1 MKAKNYW
8 LSLLLFFCVF
18 TAALAQEKNVTGTV
32 TDQDG
37 LPLPG
42 VSILVVGTNNGTQSD
57 FDGNYNITASTGQV
71 LKFSYI
77 GQKTVERTVG
87 ATTVINVSLEQDTQ
101 ALEEVVVTAL
111 GIAREEKAL
120 GYASQQVG
128 TEKIADVPTTNIV
141 NALSGK
147 VAGVNITQSSGD
159 IGSSSRITIRGIS
172 TIFGNSQPLI
182 VVDGAVMDNNTYAGG
197 NSGTDVPNGLADIN
211 PQDIQSINTLK
222 GGAATALYGMRGTNG
237 VIVVTTKTG
246 RKNEA
251 LGISLHSSVTFSNPY
266 IFPNYQNSY
275 GQGHST
281 SYFEFVD
288 GFGYDQGANGGDGG
302 TDESWGPALNSGNE
316 FIQYSSLIANP
327 NNPQPMPWVSH
338 PDSVIDDFYET
349 GMMTDNTLSF
359 TGGTSTSSYRLSLGL
374 VDGTGIIH
382 NTNLR
387 KYNISGNVTFD
398 LSDKWSAGFSARYIK
413 STSKNR
419 NAVGYGD
426 VDNQI
431 GQLVWGARQVNWA
444 ELKDWKNLPMIE
456 TNVPNRPTPLNW
468 NLRYNNNPF
477 WAMDNNLHPWER
489 NRWVATANIGYEILD
504 GLSLNL
510 STGIDLF
517 NDYRET
523 QRSFGT
529 VNFRNGYYNLTERNR
544 YEVNSQGLLSYNT
557 TLDKNEKLKLAMSL
571 GGNIMVNKYR
581 YFSGTAENL
590 VIDKL
595 FNISNSAASPILD
608 DDSSVYKIN
617 SWFGTTD
624 LSYND
629 YLFLSFT
636 GRNDWASV
644 LPIKNNSIFYPSA
657 SLSSLVHSM
666 ANLDPSVVSFLKL
679 RGSWA
684 QTGSAGPLNPYSV
697 SPTYGLS
704 GNPLNGSTPTAFL
717 PNTLWN
723 PDITAQTETSIEAG
737 IDVRFLNNR
746 IRLDATYYDKK
757 NEDVIMPLSI
767 SASSGYS
774 SVWKNAATITNK
786 GIEII
791 FGADI
796 IQSADNGFNFGIDI
810 NYAKN
815 DNLVT
820 NIEGDGVINLTNG
833 RLWNVYTQARNDQPI
848 GAIFGPSFE
857 RAPNGDIL
865 YVDGLPVQGESKVLG
880 NSQADWT
887 GGVGLNTSFKGFR
900 LRTLFDVKYG
910 GEVYSQT
917 NTWGMLSGV
926 LEETLVGR
934 ESGVIGQGSM
944 DDGNGNYVPNNII
957 VNAQNY
963 YSTAFSQNIAESS
976 IYDASFVKWR
986 ELSLSYAL
994 PKKLLRDTGV
1004 ESIDVGVTARNLALL
1019 YRKAPHIDPETAF
1032 GVEVGQQGLEYAQ
1045 TPSTRTVG
1053 INLNVKF

>member
-1 MKAKNYW
+1 MKNYW
-8 LSLLLFFCVF
+8 MMLVLIFCVF
-18 TAALAQEKNVTGTV
+18 TSALAQEKNVSGTV
-32 TDQDG
+32 TDQSG

-42 VSILVVGTNNGTQSD
+42 VSVLVVGTTNGTQTD
-57 FDGNYNITASTGQV
+57 FDGNYSITASTGQV
-71 LKFSYI
+71 LRFSYI
-77 GQKTVERTVG
+77 GQKTVERTLG
-87 ATTVINVSLEQDTQ
+87 ASSVLNITMEEDTQ

-120 GYASQQVG
+120 GYSSQQVG

-147 VAGVNITQSSGD
+147 VSGVNITQSSGD

-211 PQDIQSINTLK
+211 PQDIASMNVLK

-246 RKNEA
+246 KKNEA

-275 GQGHST
+275 GQGHSPT
-281 SYFEFVD
+281 YFEFVD

-302 TDESWGPALNSGNE
+302 TDESWGPPLDQGNE
-316 FIQYSSLIANP
+316 FIQYSSVIANP
-327 NNPQPMPWVSH
+327 NNPQPRPWVSH
-338 PDSVIDDFYET
+338 PNSVIDDFYET
-349 GMMTDNTLSF
+349 GMMTDNTLAFS
-359 TGGTSTSSYRLSLGL
+359 GGTDDAAYRLSLGL

-382 NTNLR
+382 NTDLK
-387 KYNISGNVTFD
+387 KYNISGNVNFN
-398 LSDKWSAGFSARYIK
+398 LSEKWSAGLSTRYIK
-413 STSKNR
+413 SSSENR

-431 GQLVWGARQVNWA
+431 GQLVWGARQVKWS
-444 ELKDWKNLPMIE
+444 ELRDWENLPMIE

-489 NRWVATANIGYEILD
+489 NRWVGTANIGYKFTD
-504 GLSLNL
+504 DLSLNM
-510 STGIDLF
+510 STGIDIF
-517 NDYRET
+517 NDVREV

-529 VNFRNGYYNLTERNR
+529 VNFRNGYYQIEERNR
-544 YEVNSQGLLSYNT
+544 YEVNSQAILSYKTN
-557 TLDKNEKLKLAMSL
+557 LDKQEKLNIGLSL

-581 YFSGTAENL
+581 FFRATAENL

-595 FNISNSAASPILD
+595 FNISNSAASPILI
-608 DDSSVYKIN
+608 DDSSVRKIN
-617 SWFGTTD
+617 SWFGTAD
-624 LSYND
+624 ISYND
-629 YLFLSFT
+629 YLFLNFT

-657 SLSSLVHSM
+657 SLSALVHSM
-666 ANLDPSVVSFLKL
+666 GNFDPSGISFLKL

-684 QTGSAGPLNPYSV
+684 QTGSAGPLSPYNV

-704 GNPLNGSTPTAFL
+704 TYPLNGQTPTAL
-717 PNTLWN
+717 VPNTLWN
-723 PDITAQTETSIEAG
+723 PDITAQTETAIEAG
-737 IDVRFLNNR
+737 IDMRFFNNR
-746 IRLDATYYDKK
+746 LRLDATYYDKK

-767 SASSGYS
+767 PGSSGYS
-774 SVWKNAATITNK
+774 NVWKNAATVTNK
-786 GIEII
+786 GIEVIL
-791 FGADI
+791 GADI
-796 IQSADNGFNFGIDI
+796 ISTTNNGFNLGIDI

-833 RLWNVYTQARNDQPI
+833 RLWNVYTQARNDAPI
-848 GAIFGPSFE
+848 GEIFGPSFE

-865 YVDGLPVQGESKVLG
+865 YSDGLPVQGDSKVLG

-887 GGVGLNTSFKGFR
+887 GGLGINASFKGFR

-944 DDGNGNYVPNNII
+944 DDGNGNYIPNNIV

-976 IYDASFVKWR
+976 VYDASFVKWR
-986 ELSLSYAL
+986 ELSFSYAL
-994 PKKLLRDTGV
+994 PRQLFKNIAV
-1004 ESIDVGVTARNLALL
+1004 QSIDIGVTARNLAIL
-1019 YRKAPHIDPETAF
+1019 YKKAPHIDPETAF
-1032 GVEVGQQGLEYAQ
+1032 GVDVGQQGLEYAQ
-1045 TPSTRTVG
+1045 TPSTRTIG
-1053 INLNVKF
+1053 MNLNVKF

>member
-1 MKAKNYW
+1 MKSYCMM
-8 LSLLLFFCVF
+8 LVLFCCSITV
-18 TAALAQEKNVTGTV
+18 ALAQEKNVTGNV

-42 VSILVVGTNNGTQSD
+42 VSILVVGTTNGTQTD
-57 FDGNYNITASTGQV
+57 FDGNYSIMANTGQTIR
-71 LKFSYI
+71 FSYI
-77 GQKTVERTVG
+77 GQKTMDKTVG
-87 ATTVINVSLEQDTQ
+87 ASATINVQMEEDTQ

-111 GIAREEKAL
+111 GIARKEKAL
-120 GYASQQVG
+120 GYASQQIG
-128 TEKIADVPTTNIV
+128 TEKITDVPTTNIV

-147 VAGVNITQSSGD
+147 VSGVNITQSSGD

-182 VVDGAVMDNNTYAGG
+182 VVDGAVMDNNTYAG
-197 NSGTDVPNGLADIN
+197 NSTGTDVPNGLADIN
-211 PQDIQSINTLK
+211 PQDIENINVLK

-246 RKNEA
+246 NKNEA

-275 GQGHST
+275 GQGHSPT
-281 SYFEFVD
+281 YFEFVD

-302 TDESWGPALNSGNE
+302 TDESWGPRLDVGNE
-316 FIQYSSLIANP
+316 FIQYSSIIANP

-338 PDSVIDDFYET
+338 PNSVIDDFYET

-359 TGGTSTSSYRLSLGL
+359 SGGTSDATYRLSLGL

-382 NTNLR
+382 NTDLR
-387 KYNISGNVTFD
+387 KYNISGNVNFN
-398 LSDKWSAGFSARYIK
+398 LGDKWSAGFSARYIK
-413 STSKNR
+413 SASENR

-456 TNVPNRPTPLNW
+456 TNEPNRPTPLNW

-489 NRWVATANIGYEILD
+489 NRWIGTANIGYNLTD
-504 GLSLNL
+504 DLSLNL
-510 STGIDLF
+510 STGIDFF
-517 NDYRET
+517 NDIREV

-529 VNFRNGYYNLTERNR
+529 VNYRNGYYSMTERNR
-544 YEVNSQGLLSYNT
+544 YEVNSQALLSYNT
-557 TLDKNEKLKLAMSL
+557 ALDKNEKLKLALSL

-581 YFSGTAENL
+581 LFSGTAQNL

-595 FNISNSAASPILD
+595 FNLSNSAASPILT
-608 DDSSVYKIN
+608 DDSSVQKIN
-617 SWFGTTD
+617 SWFGTGD

-629 YLFLSFT
+629 YLFLNFT

-657 SLSSLVHSM
+657 SLSALIHSM
-666 ANLDPSVVSFLKL
+666 GNFDPSGISFLKL

-697 SPTYGLS
+697 SPSYSLS
-704 GNPLNGSTPTAFL
+704 SYPLNGQTPTAYL

-723 PDITAQTETSIEAG
+723 PDITAQTETAIEAG
-737 IDVRFLNNR
+737 IDIRFFNNR
-746 IRLDATYYDKK
+746 LRIDATYYDKK

-767 SASSGYS
+767 PSSSGYS

-796 IQSADNGFNFGIDI
+796 IQSSNDGFNFGIDV

-815 DNLVT
+815 DNLVS
-820 NIEGDGVINLTNG
+820 NIEGGEGVINLTYGN
-833 RLWNVYTQARNDQPI
+833 LWNVYTQARNDEPI

-865 YVDGLPVQGESKVLG
+865 YSDGLPVQGDSKVLG

-887 GGVGLNTSFKGFR
+887 GGLGVNASFKGFR
-900 LRTLFDVKYG
+900 LRTLFDAKFG

-926 LEETLVGR
+926 LEETVVGR
-934 ESGVIGQGSM
+934 ETGIVGQGSM
-944 DDGNGNYVPNNII
+944 SDGNGGYIPNNVI

-963 YSTAFSQNIAESS
+963 YSTVFSQNIAESS
-976 IYDASFVKWR
+976 VYDASFVKWR
-986 ELSLSYAL
+986 ELSLSYAI
-994 PKKLLRDTGV
+994 PRKLLENTSMQ
-1004 ESIDVGVTARNLALL
+1004 SIELGVTARNLAIL
-1019 YRKAPHIDPETAF
+1019 YKKAPHIDPETAF
-1032 GVEVGQQGLEYAQ
+1032 GVDVGQQGLEYAQ
-1045 TPSTRTVG
+1045 TPSTRTIG

>member
-1 MKAKNYW
+1 MKNYW
-8 LSLLLFFCVF
+8 MMLVLFFCVF
-18 TAALAQEKNVTGTV
+18 TAALAQEKNVSGTV

-42 VSILVVGTNNGTQSD
+42 VSIMAVGTSNGTQTD
-57 FDGNYNITASTGQV
+57 FDGNYSITASIGQV
-71 LKFSYI
+71 LRFSYI
-77 GQKTVERTVG
+77 GQKTVERTIG
-87 ATTVINVSLEQDTQ
+87 TSSTINVQMEEDAQ

-120 GYASQQVG
+120 GYASQQLN
-128 TEKIADVPTTNIV
+128 TEKIADVPTTNVV

-147 VAGVNITQSSGD
+147 VSGVNITQSSGD
-159 IGSSSRITIRGIS
+159 IGASSRITIRGIS

-182 VVDGAVMDNNTYAGG
+182 VVDGAVLDNNTYAGG

-211 PQDIQSINTLK
+211 PQDIETINVLK

-237 VIVVTTKTG
+237 VVVVTTKSGKKGT
-246 RKNEA
+246 A
-251 LGISLHSSVTFSNPY
+251 LGINIHSSVTFSKPY
-266 IFPNYQNSY
+266 IFPDYQNKY
-275 GQGHST
+275 GQGHSST
-281 SYFEFVD
+281 YFEFVD

-302 TDESWGPALNSGNE
+302 TDESWGPALDSGFE
-316 FIQYSSLIANP
+316 FIQYASVIENP
-327 NNPQPMPWVSH
+327 NNPQPKPWVSN

-349 GMMTDNTLSF
+349 GMMTDNTVSLS
-359 TGGTSTSSYRLSLGL
+359 GGSENASYRLSLGL
-374 VDGTGIIH
+374 VDGTGIIY
-382 NTNLR
+382 NTDLR
-387 KYNISGNVTFD
+387 KYNISGSVDFD

-413 STSKNR
+413 STSENR
-419 NAVGYGD
+419 NAVGYGE

-431 GQLVWGARQVNWA
+431 GQLVWGARQVDWS
-444 ELKDWKNLPMIE
+444 ELKDWRNLPMIE

-477 WAMDNNLHPWER
+477 WALDNNLHPWER
-489 NRWVATANIGYEILD
+489 NRWIGTAKVGYRLTE
-504 GLSLNL
+504 GLTLNMT
-510 STGIDLF
+510 TGIDLF
-517 NDYRET
+517 NDIRET
-523 QRSFGT
+523 QRLFGT
-529 VNFRNGYYNLTERNR
+529 VDNRNGYYRITERNR
-544 YEVNSQGLLSYNT
+544 YEVNSQALLSYNT
-557 TLDKNEKLKLAMSL
+557 TLDTKEKLKLSL
-571 GGNIMVNKYR
+571 SMGSSVMLNNYR
-581 YFSGTAENL
+581 LFRGTAENL

-595 FNISNSAASPILD
+595 FNLSNSAAPPELI
-608 DDSSVYKIN
+608 DDSSVQKIN
-617 SWFGTTD
+617 SVFGTTD
-624 LSYND
+624 ISYND
-629 YLFLSFT
+629 YLFLNFT

-657 SLSSLVHSM
+657 SLSALVHSM
-666 ANLDPSVVSFLKL
+666 GNFDPSGISFLKL

-704 GNPLNGSTPTAFL
+704 ANPLNGQTPTAYL

-723 PDITAQTETSIEAG
+723 PNITAQTETAIEAG
-737 IDVRFLNNR
+737 IDARFFNNR
-746 IRLDATYYDKK
+746 LRLDVTYYDKK

-767 SASSGYS
+767 SGSSGYS

-786 GIEII
+786 GIEVV

-796 IQSADNGFNFGIDI
+796 IQSSDDGFNLGIDI

-820 NIEGDGVINLTNG
+820 DIEGEGIINLDYGNI
-833 RLWNVYTQARNDQPI
+833 WNVYTQARNDEPI
-848 GAIFGPSFE
+848 GAIYGPSFE

-865 YVDGLPVQGESKVLG
+865 YSDGLPVQGDSKVLG
-880 NSQADWT
+880 NSQPDWV
-887 GGVGLNTSFKGFR
+887 GGLGISASFKGFR
-900 LRTLFDVKYG
+900 LRTLFDMKYG

-934 ESGVIGQGSM
+934 ETGVIGQGSM
-944 DDGNGNYVPNNII
+944 EDGNGGYVPNNVI

-976 IYDASFVKWR
+976 VFDASFVKWR

-994 PKKLLRDTGV
+994 PSRLFKNMAV
-1004 ESIDVGVTARNLALL
+1004 QSIDIGVTARNLALL

-1032 GVEVGQQGLEYAQ
+1032 GVNVGQQGLEYAQ
-1045 TPSTRTVG
+1045 TPSARTIG
-1053 INLNVKF
+1053 MTLNVKF